1 MDSGKLALLEAT
13 GITVA
18 ERKRAEELYAASIL
32 ASRVQGP
39 TLWRWCQV
47 DHLGTVHLT

>member
-1 MDSGKLALLEAT
+1 VIDMDSGKLALLEAT

-18 ERKRAEELYAASIL
+18 ERKQAEELYAASIL

-39 TLWRWCQV
+39 DPVALV
-47 DHLGTVHLT
+47 PG